1 MEFPALLLI
10 AIVGLVTSRVLDR
23 RRKRILRAL
32 LAEVQDIREA
42 AGRLQQQLEQATQRA
57 VARTDAQAQVGQPA
71 DPRRRRS
78 SLLLVSERVIYT
90 RSFVRTF
97 LDTYSGRIIHF
108 ASLPETLAVGVEI
121 DPQEFRKLLKER
133 ERKQFL
139 AEGVESLR
147 GEEDDR
153 HGLKVVKPA

>member
-1 MEFPALLLI
+1 MECPGWRLI
-10 AIVGLVTSRVLDR
+10 GGGGVVACGVRDR
-23 RRKRILRAL
+23 RGKRRRRAL
-32 LAEVQDIREA
+32 GAEVQDMREA
-42 AGRLQQQLEQATQRA
+42 AGRVQQQLEQAAQRA